1 MRIRSI
7 GRMAIADHADAALR
21 VGGVVLAVASL
32 AALYV
37 AVRASGGT
45 PNPLVHLAYVSI
57 IVAAVAAGPIGGLGF
72 GLAAGLLL
80 GPLMPDST
88 ATSATVLAQWGWLVR
103 MLVYIVAGV
112 LVALSWSWARRVG
125 RREAARQVMREIIN
139 VVGRERTSLAACRR
153 LLAELPRWHPIS
165 AASVYVF
172 EADGGAYL
180 LAGWSTP
187 GLALRRREHH
197 DAASAASLRAAASG
211 PTHRR
216 AARADVLSSTE
227 MAALGASG
235 VRSELVIPLA
245 VDGVAVGVMF
255 AMGSDAPDP
264 LTDIERHA
272 LDELASGAASLA
284 RRAQQEEDT
293 AARRAA
299 DLVRPLL
306 QHPASIEPVF
316 QPIMSIRGGGVA
328 GYEALARFVT
338 EVVEPPNVWFDRAA
352 AAGLSAD
359 LQGLAIRRAREVAA
373 AARLP
378 MGSFLSINVSPS
390 LLADTFIRTALAGDL
405 RNIVIELTEEE
416 AIADYDSL
424 RKAMAGYRARGA
436 RFAIDDAGAGYAS
449 MRHVTELRPDFI
461 KLDARLVT
469 GLAGDDGRQ
478 ALVRAM
484 QSFAH
489 DIGAT
494 LVAEGVETVEELA
507 LLARADTPILV
518 QGYAVARPAP
528 PWASV
533 IRAESGTIGAP
544 TAASRAQSESPVRR
558 DARAG
563 RPWRSQPRRG
573 GGPRPSGSARIGSRA
588 GACAAPRRRASRRS

>member
-1 MRIRSI
+1 MRQVGHYGPMPIRFS
-7 GRMAIADHADAALR
+7 GMVSSKGSTELGLR
-21 VGGVVLAVASL
+21 VGGIALAAVSL

-37 AVRASGGT
+37 AVHATGGT

-57 IVAAVAAGPIGGLGF
+57 IVAAMAAGPIGGLGF
-72 GLAAGLLL
+72 GVAAGLLL

-88 ATSATVLAQWGWLVR
+88 AASATVLAQWGWLVR
-103 MLVYIVAGV
+103 MVVYIVAGV
-112 LVALSWSWARRVG
+112 LVALSWSWARRVA
-125 RREAARQVMREIIN
+125 RREAARQVIREIIN

-153 LLAELPRWHPIS
+153 LLAELPRWHPIA

-172 EADGGAYL
+172 EPDGGAYL
-180 LAGWSTP
+180 LAGWSAP

-197 DAASAASLRAAASG
+197 DAASAASLRTAATG
-211 PTHRR
+211 PAHRR
-216 AARADVLSSTE
+216 AARAEVLSPTDV
-227 MAALGASG
+227 AALTASG

-245 VDGVAVGVMF
+245 VDGLAVGVMF
-255 AMGSDAPDP
+255 AMGPDAPEP
-264 LTDIERHA
+264 LSDIERHA
-272 LDELASGAASLA
+272 LDELASGAASLV

-299 DLVRPLL
+299 DLVRPIL
-306 QHPASIEPVF
+306 QQPSVIEPVF
-316 QPIMSIRGGGVA
+316 QPIMSIRGGGIA
-328 GYEALARFVT
+328 GYEALARFAT
-338 EVVEPPNVWFDRAA
+338 EVAEPPHVWFERAA

-373 AARLP
+373 GARLP
-378 MGSFLSINVSPS
+378 IGSFLSINVSPS
-390 LLADTFIRTALAGDL
+390 LLGDTFVRNALAGDL

-424 RKAMAGYRARGA
+424 RVAMAAYRARGA

-494 LVAEGVETVEELA
+494 LVAEGVETAEELA

-518 QGYAVARPAP
+518 QGYAVAKPGP
-528 PWASV
+528 PWV
-533 IRAESGTIGAP
+533 RVVRTRTGRADDP
-544 TAASRAQSESPVRR
+544 AA
-558 DARAG
+558 AG
-563 RPWRSQPRRG
+563 RSPE
-573 GGPRPSGSARIGSRA
+573 
-588 GACAAPRRRASRRS
+588 AAPARGIQADRARS